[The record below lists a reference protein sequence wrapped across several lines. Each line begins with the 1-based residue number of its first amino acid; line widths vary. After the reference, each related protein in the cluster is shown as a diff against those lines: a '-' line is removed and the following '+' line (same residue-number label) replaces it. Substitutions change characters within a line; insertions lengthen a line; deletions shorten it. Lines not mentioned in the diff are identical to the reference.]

1 MITIGEQIQNNAVGE
16 DYNPLPNIDAS
27 YGPYVSTSAALSAIA
42 SEKRSVGLTVGIKNN
57 NIITEYWFQGGTQDS
72 NLILKVTDPNYSAT
86 VDKVGSSTVAN
97 AKVVLENKTFKFS
110 FDLPKGE
117 PGLPGPIGPEGPT
130 PNWKTYVYKK
140 SDSKPNPPTST
151 SPSPGDGW
159 VDYPDTSGNWWQC
172 IGTVTGETGIVSAW
186 SEVIPVNGRDGTAQ
200 DGKFTEFRFAV
211 NTSNITPPTL
221 NRVMRTP
228 PGWATVPP
236 VKPNDSYMWMTTA
249 VINPDD
255 TLSVQWSTPTVISG
269 EQGPEGPR
277 GQQGLQGLQG
287 EKGDQGIAGP
297 SGADGKTS
305 YFHIKYSPVENPIA
319 SQMKETP
326 DVFIGT
332 YVDYIQQDSTDPSKY
347 TWSRFQG
354 LQGPDGE
361 QGIPGENGA
370 DGKTSYLHIKYSNDG
385 GNTFTGN
392 NGEDAG
398 DYIGQYTD
406 FIQQDSTDPKA
417 YKWSKIKGEQGP
429 QGDRGIQGLQ
439 GLQGEKGEQGIPGTP
454 GSDGRTSYFHV
465 KYSNHPDGTDMNETG
480 GDYIGTYVDF
490 TPTDSTD
497 PNKYT
502 WVETKGAQGPRGEQG
517 IPGTDGTNGQ
527 TSYLHI
533 AYADSSNGTLNFST
547 TDSANKLYIGQY
559 TDFSVLDS
567 SDPSDYKWTRIK
579 GEQGDTGERG
589 PQGPAGSPG
598 SNGVDGIPGVSF
610 EVRYCAGTADTFTGD
625 AELGKTREP
634 VGWSTTPPSVTE
646 SYPYLWF
653 IQAKIIYAD
662 NSDKQG
668 DLETNWSTPAR
679 LSGINGVNGSPGP
692 KGQIVYPEGVYN
704 IDTTYQ
710 TTEEKAPYVFDSL
723 DKNYYV
729 LNKVGSWTGSSF
741 PDVDLYPS
749 TDTTG
754 SWVKLEA
761 FDAIY
766 SSIGVFGNAL
776 VGSAVFNGNYM
787 FSQQGIDSSGQSST
801 AYDNFN
807 PDTPIGGA
815 FTPNI
820 LFNFKTGEGHFAA
833 GKLKFDSEGKI
844 AADSILLSSG
854 TTQIYEKVPFSEPFL
869 ISSLYSSIEEADTS
883 LTYTLEF
890 SKKIRDNME
899 VGKMYQGA
907 IINKT
912 QFDQIITGSS
922 ILVPGDR
929 RFNDEG
935 DINVIIA
942 ENIVLGAT
950 CTLHYSFEVT
960 KIEPLKVYGV
970 IYVTNTGD
978 FIVSNNSGHIS
989 LISKGLAT
997 SLPINCLYSGY
1008 LSIQGTTSST
1018 IFLSGY
1024 GAPGIQASIG
1034 LISKTGSKLAIQLLV
1049 TRPLY
1054 VGIGSMYTV
1063 AEQVFNGESTF
1074 TSTWCEVRGCISS
1087 TNSNL
1092 AKIPVSVY
1100 VDLGNIT
1107 PSSSNKIIVNVDVY
1121 LSDKYR
1127 AYY

>member
-27 YGPYVSTSAALSAIA
+27 YGPYVSISAALSAIA

-57 NIITEYWFQGGTQDS
+57 NIITEYWFQGGIQDS

-97 AKVVLENKTFKFS
+97 AKVILENKTFKFS

-159 VDYPDTSGNWWQC
+159 VDYPDTNGNWWQC

-186 SEVIPVNGRDGTAQ
+186 SEVIPVNGRDGIAQ

-269 EQGPEGPR
+269 EQGPEGP
-277 GQQGLQGLQG
+277 
-287 EKGDQGIAGP
+287 
-297 SGADGKTS
+297 
-305 YFHIKYSPVENPIA
+305 
-319 SQMKETP
+319 
-326 DVFIGT
+326 
-332 YVDYIQQDSTDPSKY
+332 
-347 TWSRFQG
+347 
-354 LQGPDGE
+354 
-361 QGIPGENGA
+361 
-370 DGKTSYLHIKYSNDG
+370 
-385 GNTFTGN
+385 
-392 NGEDAG
+392 
-398 DYIGQYTD
+398 
-406 FIQQDSTDPKA
+406 
-417 YKWSKIKGEQGP
+417 QGP

-502 WVETKGAQGPRGEQG
+502 WIETKGAQGPRGEQG
-517 IPGTDGTNGQ
+517 IPGTNGTNGQ

-589 PQGPAGSPG
+589 PQGPAG

-890 SKKIRDNME
+890 SKKIWDNME
-899 VGKMYQGA
+899 VGEMYQGA

-950 CTLHYSFEVT
+950 CTLHYSFKVT
-960 KIEPLKVYGV
+960 KIGPLKVYGV

-978 FIVSNNSGHIS
+978 FIVSNNSGHTS

-1018 IFLSGY
+1018 VFLSGY

-1063 AEQVFNGESTF
+1063 AEQIFNGESTF

-1092 AKIPVSVY
+1092 AKVPVSVY

-1121 LSDKYR
+1121 LSDK
-1127 AYY
+1127 